1 MMNEWLKK
9 LLTQVKDLWAKGSLV
24 QKVIFIGIILLVI
37 GAIILILTLSSTPTS
52 VALYNIAITDE
63 AARDKILYRLSE
75 ENIPVSVNAAGILT
89 VPDEATARKA
99 RTILVREDLTPSNVS
114 PWNLFD
120 TERWT
125 TTDFERNVNLLRSIT
140 SQVTQHI
147 ESLEEVDRANV
158 VITMPERT
166 LFASDQNPTTA
177 SVIIYQRPGS
187 DILTNKKKIQGIQ
200 KLLMFA
206 VEGLKEENISIAD
219 STGAILNDFAGME
232 DIERVDVVA
241 KEQKLIATLETQY
254 RAKVLT
260 ALQQIFGADRV
271 RDLNIKIDMDMSKR
285 LVSATE
291 YSPITIK
298 SDNPDTPYDDS
309 QLVESITLS
318 SETVT
323 KRWTGT
329 GYNPEGPAG
338 AEGQTPPV
346 YSDMSNLYGLSEE
359 SGVKKNEVINTK
371 QIQEEKSPT
380 IDRVTVSVN
389 IDGTWRKKYDEK
401 GQIIFLPNG
410 AIDREYI
417 PIDPAIL
424 TNAQSLVQ
432 DAIGYN
438 RTRGDS
444 VSVQNIQFDR
454 TAQFE
459 AEDAAFLRAQQT
471 RRTVFYVLTGIV
483 AVLLAFMIFRVI
495 SREIEKR
502 RRLREEELLRKHRME
517 REKILWE
524 SEQAGME
531 VTMSVE
537 ERKRAE
543 LQENAIAMA
552 KDHPEDVAMLIRTWL
567 MEE

>member
-1 MMNEWLKK
+1 MNEWLKK

-52 VALYNIAITDE
+52 VALYNVAITDE

-75 ENIPVSVNAAGILT
+75 ENIPVSVNAAGMLT

-140 SQVTQHI
+140 AQVTQHI

-158 VITMPERT
+158 VIRMPERT
-166 LFASDQNPTTA
+166 LFAADQNPATA

-219 STGAILNDFAGME
+219 STGTILNDFDGME

-323 KRWTGT
+323 KKWTGT

-417 PIDPAIL
+417 PIDSAIL

>member
-1 MMNEWLKK
+1 MNEWLKK
-9 LLTQVKDLWAKGSLV
+9 LLTQVKDLWAKGSLI

-52 VALYNIAITDE
+52 VPLYNVAITDE
-63 AARDKILYRLSE
+63 AARDKILFRLAE
-75 ENIPVSVNAAGILT
+75 ENIPVTVSAAGLLT

-140 SQVTQHI
+140 DQVTEHI

-158 VITMPERT
+158 VIRMPERT
-166 LFASDQNPTTA
+166 LFAADQNPTTA
-177 SVIIYQRPGS
+177 SVIIYQKPGS

-219 STGAILNDFAGME
+219 SSGTILNDFAGMA
-232 DIERVDVVA
+232 DIERVDIVA

-260 ALQQIFGADRV
+260 ALQQIFGPDRV

-285 LVSATE
+285 LVDATE

-298 SDNPDTPYDDS
+298 PDNPDTPYDDS
-309 QLVESITLS
+309 ELVESITLS

-323 KRWTGT
+323 KKWTGT

-389 IDGTWRKKYDEK
+389 IDGTWRKKYDDK
-401 GQIIFLPNG
+401 GQILFLPNG
-410 AIDREYI
+410 AIDREYV
-417 PIDPAIL
+417 PIDAEVIS
-424 TNAQSLVQ
+424 NAQRLVQ
-432 DAIGYN
+432 DAVGYN

-444 VSVQNIQFDR
+444 VTVQNIQFDR
-454 TAQFE
+454 SAQFE

-537 ERKRAE
+537 ERRRAE

>member
-1 MMNEWLKK
+1 MNEWLKK
-9 LLTQVKDLWAKGSLV
+9 LLGQIKDLWARGSLI

-37 GAIILILTLSSTPTS
+37 GAIILILSISTSPTS
-52 VALYNIAITDE
+52 VPLYNIAITDE
-63 AARDKILYRLSE
+63 ASRDAIIYRLTE
-75 ENIPVSVNAAGILT
+75 EGVPVSVNAAGLLT
-89 VPDEATARKA
+89 VLDEATARKA

-140 SQVTQHI
+140 EQVTQHI
-147 ESLEEVDRANV
+147 ESLEEIDRANV
-158 VITMPERT
+158 VITMPEKT
-166 LFASDQNPTTA
+166 LFADDQNPTTA
-177 SVIIYQRPGS
+177 SVIIYQKPGS

-200 KLLMFA
+200 KLLLFA
-206 VEGLKEENISIAD
+206 VEGLKEEFITIAD
-219 STGAILNDFAGME
+219 SSGNPVNDFEGME
-232 DIERVDVVA
+232 DIERVDIIA

-254 RAKVLT
+254 RAKVLG
-260 ALQQIFGADRV
+260 ALQQIFGTDRV

-285 LVSATE
+285 TVDATE
-291 YSPITIK
+291 YSPITIIA
-298 SDNPDTPYDDS
+298 DNPDTPYDDS
-309 QLVESITLS
+309 ELVESITLS

-338 AEGQTPPV
+338 TEGQTSPV
-346 YSDMSNLYGLSEE
+346 YSDMSNLYGVSEE

-371 QIQEEKSPT
+371 QIQEEKSPS
-380 IDRVTVSVN
+380 IDRITVSVN
-389 IDGTWRKKYDEK
+389 IDGTWTKKYDEK
-401 GQIIFLPNG
+401 GQLEFSANGFLE
-410 AIDREYI
+410 REYI
-417 PIDPAIL
+417 PISEEDL
-424 TNAQSLVQ
+424 VNAQKLVQ
-432 DAIGYN
+432 DSIGYN
-438 RTRGDS
+438 KTRGDS
-444 VSVQNIQFDR
+444 VTVSNIQFDR
-454 TAQFE
+454 TSQFE
-459 AEDAAFLRAQQT
+459 EEDAAFLRAQQT
-471 RRTVFYVLTGIV
+471 RRTIFYVLTGIV
-483 AVLLAFMIFRVI
+483 VVLLAFMIFRVI

-502 RRLREEELLRKHRME
+502 RRLKEEELLRKHRME

>member
-1 MMNEWLKK
+1 MNEWLKK